1 VRARIRMVLM
11 FPLMAIVAGFAA
23 VAVTAGTAAAQ
34 TAPDVVVFSDGT
46 YVDLATNTS
55 GEAYNIR
62 KTLEAQGNTVTT
74 FTGTDQASWDTALAG
89 QDVLVLPELQNG
101 DLNAALSSGARAA
114 IVAHV
119 QNGGGLIATMDSGTA
134 GQRMV
139 NLLNTTFGYS
149 LAFASFS
156 GTTASLNTS
165 AAAGTPYEGG
175 PATLPRNSAV
185 GAVNSTT
192 LPSTAKNI
200 YTSDSGTRAWV
211 TFFSE
216 GAGQIALLGW
226 DWFNAQPTG
235 TADGGWLDVLDRS
248 IAQIAVPIGVS
259 IDVSDTSVTAGS
271 SGSYAIIVTNTGGGS
286 ATSVRVTD
294 TGLGG
299 VQLSAAAADQGTCTV
314 GATQIDCA
322 LGTIASGATAT
333 VSVTFAV
340 SGTAEAQLLTHTANA
355 LSGEGA
361 TASDTAGIAIAA
373 APATTT
379 TTTTTTT
386 IAPITT
392 TTPPPTAVASYGGGT
407 ASITA
412 TAGSSVTVTGSG
424 FAAETDVEVWLHS
437 DPVLLGTVRAD
448 ASGAFTATFALPATA
463 PRGDHLV
470 VLNGTDVNGEA
481 ISRTL
486 AIRIQDDLAF
496 TGSSGS
502 VAARATVA
510 TTMILVGLAAVV
522 IAGAKR
528 RPLRTY

>member
-1 VRARIRMVLM
+1 VLARIRMVLV

-23 VAVTAGTAAAQ
+23 VAVTAGTAAGQ
-34 TAPDVVVFSDGT
+34 TAPDVVVFSDGA
-46 YVDLATNTS
+46 YVDLATNTA

-101 DLNAALSSGARAA
+101 DLNAALTSGARAA

-119 QNGGGLIATMDSGTA
+119 QNGGGLIATMDGGTA

-271 SGSYAIIVTNTGGGS
+271 SGSYAITVTNTGGGS
-286 ATSVRVTD
+286 ATSVSVTN

-299 VQLSAAAADQGTCTV
+299 LQLSTAAADQGTCTV

-340 SGTAEAQLLTHTANA
+340 PDTAEAQLLTHTANA

-379 TTTTTTT
+379 TTTTIT

-392 TTPPPTAVASYGGGT
+392 TTPPPTAVASYGGGS

-437 DPVLLGTVRAD
+437 DPVLLGTVRSD

-463 PRGDHLV
+463 SRGDHLV
-470 VLNGTDVNGEA
+470 VLNGTDVNGAA
-481 ISRTL
+481 ISRAL
-486 AIRIQDDLAF
+486 AILIQDDLAF

>member
-1 VRARIRMVLM
+1 
-11 FPLMAIVAGFAA
+11 
-23 VAVTAGTAAAQ
+23 
-34 TAPDVVVFSDGT
+34 
-46 YVDLATNTS
+46 
-55 GEAYNIR
+55 
-62 KTLEAQGNTVTT
+62 
-74 FTGTDQASWDTALAG
+74 
-89 QDVLVLPELQNG
+89 
-101 DLNAALSSGARAA
+101 
-114 IVAHV
+114 
-119 QNGGGLIATMDSGTA
+119 
-134 GQRMV
+134 MV

-156 GTTASLNTS
+156 ATTATLDTS
-165 AAAGTPYEGG
+165 ATAGTPYEGG

-216 GAGQIALLGW
+216 SAGQIALLGW
-226 DWFNAQPTG
+226 DWFNAQLTG
-235 TADGGWLDVLDRS
+235 TAGGGWLDVLDRS

-259 IDVSDTSVTAGS
+259 IDVGDTSVTAGS
-271 SGSYAIIVTNTGGGS
+271 SGSYAITVTNTGGGS
-286 ATSVRVTD
+286 ATSVSVTD
-294 TGLGG
+294 TGLGA
-299 VQLSAAAADQGTCTV
+299 VQLSTATADQGTCTV

-340 SGTAEAQLLTHTANA
+340 SDATPAQLLTHTGSA

-379 TTTTTTT
+379 TTTTTV
-386 IAPITT
+386 APITT
-392 TTPPPTAVASYGGGT
+392 TTPPPTAVASYGGGS

-463 PRGDHLV
+463 SPGDHLV
-470 VLNGTDVNGEA
+470 VLNGTDVNGVA
-481 ISRTL
+481 ISREL
-486 AIRIQDDLAF
+486 AILIQDGLAF
-496 TGSSGS
+496 TGSSRS
-502 VAARATVA
+502 LAARATVA

-522 IAGAKR
+522 VAGAKR